1 MNTMFYVVCI
11 VAIVLGANT
20 IQQYL
25 KMRHRKEEGSKIA
38 EETQAQMDRLEER
51 IKRSELEVLSNVDSS
66 YPPTDL
72 VAKVDANSQKLSD
85 LQVQVGRIDERT
97 KAIQRLLED

>member
-25 KMRHRKEEGSKIA
+25 KMRHKKEEGSKLA
-38 EETQAQMDRLEER
+38 EETQSQLDELEER
-51 IKRSELEVLSNVDSS
+51 IRVLERIVTENKF
-66 YPPTDL
+66 DL
-72 VAKVDANSQKLSD
+72 HAEGCMSFRDPQYDKL
-85 LQVQVGRIDERT
+85 RFT
-97 KAIQRLLED
+97 

>member
-25 KMRHRKEEGSKIA
+25 KLRHRKEEGTKVA
-38 EETQAQMDRLEER
+38 EETQVQLDRLEER
-51 IKRSELEVLSNVDSS
+51 IKVLERIVTENKF
-66 YPPTDL
+66 DL
-72 VAKVDANSQKLSD
+72 RQEIN
-85 LQVQVGRIDERT
+85 
-97 KAIQRLLED
+97 RL